1 MFSMILDISLFRKY
15 LKFKNVFQIA
25 GPTGRLE
32 ALGKEAVA
40 MLCSLVMCMHFEYC

>member
-32 ALGKEAVA
+32 ALGKAVA
-40 MLCSLVMCMHFEYC
+40 MLCSLVMCMRFEYC